1 MVSILVHVMHLR
13 RGTGFFF
20 PVPQLRAG
28 ANSTVCGCCSL
39 TSIAETVAGVVMVP
53 ATDLLAMRIGMA
65 GSDALLQLH
74 NHEALL
80 LFALLFA
87 WHVNALRAFF
97 IEFHSETPF

>member
-1 MVSILVHVMHLR
+1 
-13 RGTGFFF
+13 
-20 PVPQLRAG
+20 
-28 ANSTVCGCCSL
+28 
-39 TSIAETVAGVVMVP
+39 MVP

-97 IEFHSETPF
+97 IEFHSETPFWLWSAVISTHRLQARRPAARETMGRW